1 MLGHLAL
8 LRPVYHYRVVYL
20 FAVGAFSLF
29 FFSRLFRKWDSF
41 CTETDEKI
49 SNNETRFPFVA
60 THFTFV
66 CVRAMCV
73 FTQTFLFFDMI
84 NILFSFFSAQSKSRV
99 VVAKGPN
106 RVFISIRLTLALNH
120 SVSKQW
126 LDSDSHCL
134 TVNIVF
140 MVRWFQEIGRLI
152 QINGLE
158 RPHIWPMFIRS

>member
-20 FAVGAFSLF
+20 FAVGAFSL

-66 CVRAMCV
+66 CVCV
-73 FTQTFLFFDMI
+73 LCVSLLR
-84 NILFSFFSAQSKSRV
+84 LFSFSIWSIFCSRFFSAQSKSRV

-134 TVNIVF
+134 TVNNVF